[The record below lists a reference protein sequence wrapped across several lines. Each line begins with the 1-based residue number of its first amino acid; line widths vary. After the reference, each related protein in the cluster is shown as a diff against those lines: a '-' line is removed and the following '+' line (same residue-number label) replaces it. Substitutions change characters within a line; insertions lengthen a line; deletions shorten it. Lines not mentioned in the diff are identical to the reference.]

1 MRTYDIQVTQD
12 GKWWMVNVPEIDQLT
27 QARNQGEVE
36 EMARELIAVHQGVPI
51 EDVAVQIIP
60 GFDSPFVP

>member
-1 MRTYDIQVTQD
+1 MHTYDIQVTRD
-12 GKWWMVNVPEIDQLT
+12 GKWWMINVPAIDQLT
-27 QARNQGEVE
+27 QARHEGEIE
-36 EMARELIAVHQGVPI
+36 EMARDLIAVHQDIPI

>member
-1 MRTYDIQVTQD
+1 MRTYGIQVTRD

-27 QARNQGEVE
+27 QARNEGEVE
-36 EMARELIAVHQGVPI
+36 EMARELIAVHQDVPI
-51 EDVAVQIIP
+51 EDVAVRIIP